1 MAKNDIL
8 LIDGIIDDRVELKL
22 PSEKRDE
29 AFEHFAFE
37 QSLKEYDLSIEEIIH
52 GSVDGRNDGGI
63 DGFYIL
69 VNGHYL
75 SDPQTF
81 KWPKMGSVLDV
92 WIITC
97 KHHSTFKQAPL
108 DNLVA
113 SITELFD
120 FTIDSENFKGDYS
133 EEIILKR
140 NNLKLAYRKVSPRL
154 SEFNIHFIYASRGNT
169 DDMGESIISRSKQ
182 IEQISKDSF
191 GNSNP
196 LFNFYGS
203 TELIKLHR
211 KTPNFSF
218 DLPFKEVL
226 SSGERYVL
234 LVDLEDYYNF
244 VSDEGKLKRYLF
256 DSNVRD
262 FMGLN
267 RVNEDIRITLE
278 NQESPDFWLLNNGVT
293 ILANGASV
301 VGKHIQVENIQIVN
315 GLQTTESIFRHF
327 SNSGQDINKRSV
339 LVKIIV
345 SKEDTIRDKI
355 IRATNNQTIVELAS
369 LHATDK
375 IQRDIEEVFKRN
387 DLFYERRKNFYKNQ
401 GLSTEQIITPLY
413 AAAGIL
419 NLVLKAPHQ
428 ATNLRSRFMRSESA
442 YGLVFSEST
451 DLNVWPKVV
460 LILKLT
466 DTFIETKRPNPN
478 HKSEQFLKGKRQF
491 ISFITLSRVF
501 NSFNFS
507 ISDIVNMDLSILT
520 NEEFEKSW
528 NLFDKVNQRKRNSKA
543 FLLKVCEDAKIEWD
557 IKHIEKIIHSNNIT
571 LNPKRAKT
579 QTPNIKP
586 KKKEVTREFLSQV
599 NETLPEQPWKPGVHI
614 EVCSKLDCSKP
625 DYFSAVATLIEE
637 GLRYTQK
644 DGVVFDQDGN
654 VISIDSE
661 RVDPESLKLKE

>member
-37 QSLKEYDLSIEEIIH
+37 QSLKEYDLSIEEIIN

-327 SNSGQDINKRSV
+327 SNSGQDIKKRSI
-339 LVKIIV
+339 LIKIIV
-345 SKEDTIRDKI
+345 SKEDTIRDTI

-478 HKSEQFLKGKRQF
+478 HKSDHFLKKKRQF
-491 ISFITLSRVF
+491 ISFITLSRIF

-528 NLFDKVNQRKRNSKA
+528 DLFEKFNQRNRNSKA
-543 FLLKVCEDAKIEWD
+543 FLLKVCEDAKIKWD
-557 IKHIEKIIHSNNIT
+557 IKHIEKIIHSNKIT

-579 QTPNIKP
+579 QTPNIKSQR
-586 KKKEVTREFLSQV
+586 KEVTREFVSLV
-599 NETLPEQPWKPGVHI
+599 NETLPKQPWKPGVHI
-614 EVCSKLDCSKP
+614 EVCSKLHCSKP
-625 DYFSAVATLIEE
+625 DYFSAVEILIEE

-654 VISIDSE
+654 VISINSE
-661 RVDPESLKLKE
+661 RVDQESLKLK